1 MTYYGGIEI
10 DGDQVRATV
19 VEGSPKSARVVDFV
33 EGQIT
38 GENAEERSE
47 SLRSLV
53 GPVLNSKERAGLDI
67 TLSIGADRAILREI
81 SVPYTRDEMIAK
93 TIRYESE
100 SYIFSHS
107 VDDLLVEFI
116 KCSETESGSRLILCG
131 VEKDRF
137 GNDLKCLQSA
147 QIDPTHAEINAT
159 ALATAYLNSEPKA
172 NEVNAL
178 LVQIE
183 REHTTFL
190 LLESGRITKVRSVW
204 NVVRTVATKSPLL
217 TTTQEPTESVDGGQE
232 DRDSEIEDRFAEI
245 ERSLSGL
252 EPSSEDSP
260 SEDSGTP
267 LFAVVADD
275 EYARFEEEE
284 GASQALTANSHALAT
299 ATDPLDRIVV
309 ELERTFA
316 SHLLGG
322 SIERLVLTGGEV
334 RPLDAIDR
342 LSHHFEVEATEFPLD
357 RVELDFVGSK
367 AEDFQVA
374 GAVSYGL
381 ALRSAG
387 FPATSFELRKDE
399 FRFER
404 RFERLMPSL
413 TLVSLLL
420 AAVSL
425 LWMVGQHRQARS
437 LAQEIAILKTT
448 QAELYQSFFD
458 SPVSLQNP
466 NIHRAAKDR
475 LKAME
480 GQGSK
485 KGPRLKKY
493 MGAMELFEDFY
504 GAVSKTVPK
513 VYPKYDYFDFIPWKK
528 KGTKSQI
535 RLYVDSTTAST
546 AIEESLNNNTEYF
559 DVFASPKEAKS
570 GGYIVTVEL
579 RYKQD
584 DN

>member
-19 VEGSPKSARVVDFV
+19 VEGSPKSVRVVDFV
-33 EGQIT
+33 EGQLS
-38 GENAEERSE
+38 GETTEERSD
-47 SLRSLV
+47 SLRSLL
-53 GPVLNSKERAGLDI
+53 GPVLNSKERAGLDT

-107 VDDLLVEFI
+107 IDDLLIEFI

-137 GNDLKCLQSA
+137 GKDLESLQSA
-147 QIDPTHAEINAT
+147 QIDPIHVEINAT
-159 ALATAYLNSEPKA
+159 ALATSYLNSESGA
-172 NEVNAL
+172 DEVNTL

-204 NVVRTVATKSPLL
+204 NVVRPGTPESPLL
-217 TTTQEPTESVDGGQE
+217 TTTQEPTEAVDGDEENQ
-232 DRDSEIEDRFAEI
+232 DSEIEDRFAEI

-260 SEDSGTP
+260 SEDSEAP

-275 EYARFEEEE
+275 EFARFEAAE
-284 GASQALTANSHALAT
+284 GASQALPASSHALAT

-334 RPLDAIDR
+334 RALEAVDR
-342 LSHHFEVEATEFPLD
+342 LSHHFEVNATEFPLD
-357 RVELDFVGSK
+357 RVELDFAGSK
-367 AEDFQVA
+367 AEDFQIA

-387 FPATSFELRKDE
+387 FPSSSFELRRDE

-425 LWMVGQHRQARS
+425 VWMVGQHRQARS
-437 LAQEIAILKTT
+437 LAQEIAILKTN
-448 QAELYQSFFD
+448 QADMYQSFFE

-485 KGPRLKKY
+485 KGPRLKQY
-493 MGAMELFEDFY
+493 IGAMELFEDFY
-504 GAVSKTVPK
+504 GAVSQTVPK
-513 VYPKYDYFDFIPWKK
+513 VYPKYESFDFNPWKK

-535 RLYVDSTTAST
+535 KLNVDSATAST

-559 DVFASPKEAKS
+559 NVFASPQEAKS
-570 GGYIVTVEL
+570 GGYDVTVEL
-579 RYKQD
+579 IYKRD